1 MMMAQQK
8 KAMQHLRLTY
18 IPPRAGAAAAADSV
32 LSISL
37 LNRENKPPKKSQ
49 YNLLHHSNLIIII
62 FFARNKDCE
71 KNKKKKKQRNQ
82 SQNKQTF
89 LIRFRKKKYIQIY
102 HKISARLEINTS
114 TIATKILHK
123 FIPCSCVCVAR

>member
-1 MMMAQQK
+1 MMTQQK
-8 KAMQHLRLTY
+8 KAMQHLLTY
-18 IPPRAGAAAAADSV
+18 IPPRAGAAAADSV

-37 LNRENKPPKKSQ
+37 LKRENKPQKKSQ
-49 YNLLHHSNLIIII
+49 YNLLYHSNFIIII

-71 KNKKKKKQRNQ
+71 KNKKKKQRNQ

-89 LIRFRKKKYIQIY
+89 LIRFPKKKYRQVY
-102 HKISARLEINTS
+102 HEISARLEINNS

-123 FIPCSCVCVAR
+123 FITCSCVCVAR